1 MDWGIKF
8 CEFWVVG
15 LLGCWLCEYHI
26 GHFSKSKI
34 HEYSAVGNEKAR
46 ISAHS
51 LGILMI
57 EL

>member
-8 CEFWVVG
+8 CEFWAVG
-15 LLGCWLCEYHI
+15 LLVVREYHI